1 MTVKLCFTISRR
13 DETSLFRLIQVK
25 CCLAQNFV
33 RQVKFILLVLVLTV
47 TVVTSSFVIGMN
59 ESSCDDLNCT
69 ISSQEVR
76 KSH

>member
-1 MTVKLCFTISRR
+1 MLFGTQVCK
-13 DETSLFRLIQVK
+13 TSEVYPLGVG
-25 CCLAQNFV
+25 V
-33 RQVKFILLVLVLTV
+33 GSY
-47 TVVTSSFVIGMN
+47 SSFVIGMN